1 MRGFCSEFAVY
12 YLIKKLTVTFMQQ
25 CRLNAFARD
34 VCQTQTKLKDAVSEK
49 ALTDLKG
56 NRVQNIAYIRNMKQ
70 IAKEEEDDVALY
82 R

>member
-1 MRGFCSEFAVY
+1 MVPEEINSCETFALGFSGIKCEAFSSEFAVY

-49 ALTDLKG
+49 AL
-56 NRVQNIAYIRNMKQ
+56 NRS
-70 IAKEEEDDVALY
+70 
-82 R
+82 